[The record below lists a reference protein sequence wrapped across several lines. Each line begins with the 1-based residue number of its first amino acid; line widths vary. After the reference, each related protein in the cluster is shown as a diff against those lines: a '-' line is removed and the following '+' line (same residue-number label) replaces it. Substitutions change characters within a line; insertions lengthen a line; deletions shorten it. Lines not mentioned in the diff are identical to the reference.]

1 MDRESSNETNEVI
14 IKINENQYFTQVD
27 LGEEIVN
34 KYLNSFHYI
43 FHDLKS
49 PFTDGYTIRELID
62 NEGTFYII
70 HPDEYKIK
78 RYVVSGRINNIINNV
93 ILFTYS
99 SPKISKSIERL
110 LSIKYLYF
118 EKIINPK
125 QLETEYIYI
134 KKFSYYKIIDDILK
148 EENEIIGFLLKNQKE
163 DDIIKMFKTLLV
175 SKCYDCEEEVIQII
189 ALMYSI
195 GSYRTFIR
203 KQKLNPKYNDYDK
216 FISKWQ
222 DSQSEL
228 FSYLKIMNFFISAYK
243 KMSITT
249 KKISKNHVEKS
260 FNTYT
265 NLLKKYGN
273 KIFLNKNS
281 DELKKNGI
289 TKNEIDLFTKYYNN
303 KYNSEKRYND
313 YSSNVTIKPKQNSN
327 SFNYDLYCQE
337 FFIDTKII
345 IDAIKLYNIFKK
357 IMSKNEYSKYFKEFK
372 KIYSVKKS
380 LSKKENII
388 KCFLE
393 SYLSNLSIF
402 SNSNITNI
410 ILDNKLPAPKISLV
424 NLSKSLI
431 FFGLRTNDELLG
443 LTKVDAELVDQV
455 MPLYLL
461 DYKNE
466 YLVEEPVNLLNITS
480 KYNYHPDV
488 SSTMNVFIDG
498 LVKIVKV
505 KKYRFNII
513 KN

>member
-1 MDRESSNETNEVI
+1 
-14 IKINENQYFTQVD
+14 
-27 LGEEIVN
+27 
-34 KYLNSFHYI
+34 
-43 FHDLKS
+43 
-49 PFTDGYTIRELID
+49 
-62 NEGTFYII
+62 
-70 HPDEYKIK
+70 
-78 RYVVSGRINNIINNV
+78 
-93 ILFTYS
+93 
-99 SPKISKSIERL
+99 
-110 LSIKYLYF
+110 
-118 EKIINPK
+118 
-125 QLETEYIYI
+125 
-134 KKFSYYKIIDDILK
+134 
-148 EENEIIGFLLKNQKE
+148 
-163 DDIIKMFKTLLV
+163 
-175 SKCYDCEEEVIQII
+175 
-189 ALMYSI
+189 
-195 GSYRTFIR
+195 
-203 KQKLNPKYNDYDK
+203 
-216 FISKWQ
+216 
-222 DSQSEL
+222 
-228 FSYLKIMNFFISAYK
+228 
-243 KMSITT
+243 
-249 KKISKNHVEKS
+249 
-260 FNTYT
+260 
-265 NLLKKYGN
+265 
-273 KIFLNKNS
+273 
-281 DELKKNGI
+281 
-289 TKNEIDLFTKYYNN
+289 
-303 KYNSEKRYND
+303 
-313 YSSNVTIKPKQNSN
+313 
-327 SFNYDLYCQE
+327 
-337 FFIDTKII
+337 
-345 IDAIKLYNIFKK
+345 
-357 IMSKNEYSKYFKEFK
+357 MSKNEYSKYFKEFK